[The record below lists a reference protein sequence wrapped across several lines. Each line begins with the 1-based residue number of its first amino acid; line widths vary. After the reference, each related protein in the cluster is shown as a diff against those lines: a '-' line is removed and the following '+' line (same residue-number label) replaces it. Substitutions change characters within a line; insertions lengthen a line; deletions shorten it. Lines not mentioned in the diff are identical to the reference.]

1 MSFSNRLVQTGERRA
16 GFARSGFGDE
26 QIGAAVAMMMMTST
40 GAIAGLVLAIR
51 GVFMMLGVRVIIIMD
66 GVDRETGRVIM
77 IVRDHQSRRVLNLVR
92 RFGRNCC
99 RIEQH
104 KRHAERAN
112 QAVHCRSERVRHG

>member
-51 GVFMMLGVRVIIIMD
+51 GVFMMLGVRVIIIVD
-66 GVDRETGRVIM
+66 GIDRETGRVIM

-104 KRHAERAN
+104 KRNA
-112 QAVHCRSERVRHG
+112 

>member
-26 QIGAAVAMMMMTST
+26 QIGAAVARMMMTST

-104 KRHAERAN
+104 KRNA
-112 QAVHCRSERVRHG
+112 

>member
-40 GAIAGLVLAIR
+40 GATAGLVLAIR

-104 KRHAERAN
+104 KRNA
-112 QAVHCRSERVRHG
+112 

>member
-16 GFARSGFGDE
+16 GFARSGFGAV

-104 KRHAERAN
+104 KRNA
-112 QAVHCRSERVRHG
+112 